1 MDIPYNDKTH
11 NPFEGTVYRNTA
23 QNRSILRMRIA
34 KMNNPKVLEKLGI
47 TAAQLHAMTP
57 RQLKELIK
65 QIPNVPMNVLDT
77 FIEPFT
83 MDQYG
88 NLGISTEKFENDES
102 EIISFILNS
111 GTVRLD
117 PDSAQCIHVYDGT
130 QFAKAQAGTRY
141 DVSMLYCLT
150 PRGLLVNNLINGVD
164 FIINSEG
171 ILSLNLTNVKP
182 ITFSLLRESPDDD
195 PRITFA
201 FSNYAHTIPFSSID
215 WVTEPLYVYVPQSQ
229 QDVVIPISYHS
240 EYVDVQLPSVAAS
253 QLRYTNVIDPIKMIE
268 QFAGDMRNVQLHANL
283 QIPEC
288 PMEQLVSARVN
299 FAHLTEPICSFLDG
313 LFQITEQ
320 YDDSRLE
327 KYAIKVPYIYSIN
340 MQTMTCTRRR
350 MLQHDLGIPLMTPE
364 EFAHYNR
371 LTAIEDHLIRY
382 TMFQMMLSYRKFT
395 FDEFQ
400 TCPEHHITFDLY
412 LRRGAGDVGYHYDL
426 TPDTIA
432 SSVGLLYNMRH
443 GHVKVGPQLIP
454 RRYRTDREISDIN
467 VIPMSAFIQ
476 RNSAILFNNIT
487 FSHSTP
493 NVENFISRMPYQ
505 AGYEVRD
512 REHNRIY
519 TARLNVTHDP
529 ITFPENIR
537 NKLSESSVNPS
548 RTFLR
553 SWHIVHI
560 SPAQLENL
568 APTEDVLFS
577 KGVPFHQMA
586 TETMRECFEWLR
598 TAGCMCVEVATDAAS
613 GEIVPPSKLP
623 GHLRGGRIM
632 PSVSAAPNLQF
643 VHPNVHPKVKSKT
656 QYSSHRS
663 KIASPI
669 RAYTLSISHLKQQIG
684 SKVKKIRAVLKNPKQ
699 NIVVMSGPMRTQR
712 RRRAHSQ
719 SHSQKSPNKRS
730 YTRKVRSAP

>member
-1 MDIPYNDKTH
+1 MDIPYNKFKD
-11 NPFEGTVYRNTA
+11 FSEGPYRNTP
-23 QNRSILRMRIA
+23 QNRGILNMRIA
-34 KMNNPKVLEKLGI
+34 KIDNPKVLENLGI

-57 RQLKELIK
+57 RQLKERIE
-65 QIPNVPMNVLDT
+65 QIPNVPTKVLDI

-83 MDQYG
+83 MDEYG
-88 NLGISTEKFENDES
+88 NLGLSKEKFENDES
-102 EIISFILNS
+102 EIISFILKS
-111 GTVRLD
+111 GERVHTTVQLD
-117 PDSAQCIHVYDGT
+117 RDSAQCLRVYDGT
-130 QFAKAQAGTRY
+130 QFAKAQVGPHY
-141 DVSMLYCLT
+141 DLSALYCLT
-150 PRGLLVNNLINGVD
+150 PRGLVNNLITGVD

-171 ILSLNLTNVKP
+171 ILSLNSTNVKQ
-182 ITFSLLRESPDDD
+182 ITFSLRESPDDD

-201 FSNYAHTIPFSSID
+201 FSNYAHTIPFSSMD
-215 WVTEPLYVYVPQSQ
+215 WVTEPLHVYVPQNQ
-229 QDVVIPISYHS
+229 QNVVIPISYHS
-240 EYVDVQLPSVAAS
+240 TYVDVQLPSVAAW
-253 QLRYTNVIDPIKMIE
+253 QLRYTNAIDPTQMIE
-268 QFAGDMRNVQLHANL
+268 QFAEDMRNVHLHANL

-299 FAHLTEPICSFLDG
+299 FAHLTEPICSFLDN
-313 LFQITEQ
+313 LFRNTERLP
-320 YDDSRLE
+320 DSMLE
-327 KYAIKVPYIYSIN
+327 KYAIKVPYMYSIN
-340 MQTMTCTRRR
+340 MRTMTCTRRQMVR
-350 MLQHDLGIPLMTPE
+350 HDLPIPLMTPE
-364 EFAHYNR
+364 EFAHYNNY
-371 LTAIEDHLIRY
+371 TAIEDHLIRY

-395 FDEFQ
+395 HEEFQ

-412 LRRGAGDVGYHYDL
+412 LRRGAGEIGYHYDL

-432 SSVGLLYNMRH
+432 SSVGLLYNMPH

-505 AGYEVRD
+505 VGYEVRD
-512 REHNRIY
+512 REHNRIH

-568 APTEDVLFS
+568 APPEDVLFS
-577 KGVPFHQMA
+577 KGVPFQAMA

-643 VHPNVHPKVKSKT
+643 VYPNVHPKVKSNT

-669 RAYTLSISHLKQQIG
+669 RAYTISHLKQQIG
-684 SKVKKIRAVLKNPKQ
+684 SKVKKIRAVLKNPKK

-712 RRRAHSQ
+712 RRAH